1 MSKIFEGHQATL
13 ISKTL
18 WFIPGRVVA
27 GEIEL
32 GDVFHPEVPDAAEDQ
47 IPTCK
52 VMAIETYGEA
62 IDFLSEGTT
71 GQIVVQVPHTEYDA
85 FMSQLPQRFLLKKA
99 EG

>member
-18 WFIPGRVVA
+18 WLIPGRVLA

-32 GDVFHPEVPDAAEDQ
+32 GDVLRPETSDAAEDQ
-47 IPTCK
+47 VPNCK

-62 IDFLSEGTT
+62 IDFLSEGIT
-71 GQIVVQVPHTEYDA
+71 GEVIIQVMHTEYDA
-85 FMSQLPQRFLLKKA
+85 FMRQLPAIFLLKA
-99 EG
+99 EI

>member
-18 WFIPGRVVA
+18 WLIPGRVLA

-32 GDVFHPEVPDAAEDQ
+32 GDVLRPESADTAEDQ
-47 IPTCK
+47 VPNCK

-62 IDFLSEGTT
+62 IDFLSEGIT
-71 GQIVVQVPHTEYDA
+71 GELIVQVMHTEYDA
-85 FMSQLPQRFLLKKA
+85 FMRQLPAVFLLKA
-99 EG
+99 ED

>member
-1 MSKIFEGHQATL
+1 MSKTFEAHQAAF
-13 ISKTL
+13 IAKTL

-32 GDVFHPEVPDAAEDQ
+32 GDVLRPEASGAAEAQ
-47 IPTCK
+47 VPNCK

-62 IDFLSEGTT
+62 IDFLSEGIT
-71 GQIVVQVPHTEYDA
+71 GELVIQVMHTEYDD
-85 FMSQLPQRFLLKKA
+85 FMRQLPAPFLLKA

>member
-18 WFIPGRVVA
+18 WLIPGRVLA

-32 GDVFHPEVPDAAEDQ
+32 GDVLRPDAADASQDQ
-47 IPTCK
+47 VPNCK

-62 IDFLSEGTT
+62 IDFLSEGIT
-71 GQIVVQVPHTEYDA
+71 GELIIQVMHTEYDA
-85 FMSQLPQRFLLKKA
+85 FMRQLPAVFLLKA
-99 EG
+99 ED